1 MSSNS
6 VLETQVYDQFDGPDI
21 DSAKWAVL
29 PVFLP
34 DGSVLPAFEPSA
46 ATVVRDG
53 TLSVTVEEFEHSHDS
68 HQQANN
74 TKHVLVSTQQF
85 EMPRHGVATF
95 AIGQAVTRLGP
106 RRADDLMLALAAFN
120 VIDPERG
127 LVFDI
132 VSNGIEVFAVQEQ
145 LPGVPRPAGPA
156 YTYLIRHPF
165 APVELSPGV
174 AHLCEIEFDMGAG
187 TVRWLVNGTEIYRTV
202 GAPMPERA
210 VLGLGLMSG
219 VLLRD
224 GRSASL
230 EGQGLS
236 ASWSAPSIAIT
247 E

>member
-1 MSSNS
+1 MSSL

-21 DSAKWAVL
+21 DPAKWAVL

-34 DGSVLPAFEPSA
+34 DGAVLPAFEPSA

-53 TLSVTVEEFEHSHDS
+53 TLSVTVKEFERSHDS
-68 HQQANN
+68 HQQADN

-85 EMPRHGVATF
+85 ELPGHGVATF
-95 AIGQAVTRLGP
+95 AIEQAVTRLGP
-106 RRADDLMLALAAFN
+106 RRPDDLMLALAAFN

-132 VSNGIEVFAVQEQ
+132 LSNGIEVFAVHEQ
-145 LPGVPRPAGPA
+145 LSGVPKPAGPA

-165 APVELSPGV
+165 APIELSPGV
-174 AHLCEIEFDMGAG
+174 SHRCEIEFDMEAG
-187 TVRWLVNGTEIYRTV
+187 IVRWLVNDTEIYRTA
-202 GAPMPERA
+202 GTPMPERA

-230 EGQGLS
+230 QGQGLS
-236 ASWSAPSIAIT
+236 ASWSSPSVT
-247 E
+247 MTD